1 MRGDGVMNGIH
12 TNLNRAFTLIELLI
26 TISIIVLLVSILTVA
41 LTSAR
46 TSAQVAETQSRLTSL
61 IQATIRFKEDVG
73 YFPAVL
79 DTNRKLTDFPAFPG
93 PDTGSPQQTYR
104 GQVQN
109 WYSITSPAEYLIG
122 YGNRA
127 QDGYGRLPNSTLPDS
142 DFVEI
147 PRLGIRHPSMDGVWR
162 ATDSYADGDD
172 DEDTGGDWTLQD
184 RFPFDR
190 GKLYGPYLE
199 VENEQMFG
207 RLAFEQDGITPM
219 TDPVTGQLK
228 VFYPGDPEYNLN
240 QPMIIVDTW
249 GTPIRY
255 YRTLYPLPFD
265 LTKPQ
270 MSISK
275 TYPPSNNYD
284 RPTMSDY
291 FVLRPSSFEQGK
303 VIDGTRADYMD
314 GFSADTGDTSTTM
327 ELQTGQFAY
336 FSAGPDQQSNNW
348 IRVDAFG
355 LPDNEGV
362 NGTDESNADNLVEV
376 GP

>member
-1 MRGDGVMNGIH
+1 MTFMNA
-12 TNLNRAFTLIELLI
+12 NKNNAFTLIELLI

-46 TSAQVAETQSRLTSL
+46 TAAQVAETQSRLTSL
-61 IQATIRFKEDVG
+61 KQATVRFKEDVG
-73 YFPAVL
+73 YYPAVL
-79 DTNRKLTDFPAFPG
+79 DTNRTLSNFPVFPG
-93 PDTGSPQQTYR
+93 PTTGAPQQTYR

-127 QDGYGRLPNSTLPDS
+127 QDGYGRLPNSQPSDS
-142 DFVEI
+142 DFLEQ
-147 PRLGIRHPSMDGVWR
+147 PQLGIRHPGMDGVWR
-162 ATDSYADGDD
+162 ATDSMSGN
-172 DEDTGGDWTLQD
+172 GGAWGIND
-184 RFPFDR
+184 RNPFDR
-190 GKLYGPYLE
+190 GTLYGPYLE

-207 RLAFEQDGITPM
+207 RLSYESGSTIPL

-228 VFYPGDPEYNLN
+228 IFYPGDPEYNPN
-240 QPMIIVDTW
+240 NAMVIVDTW

-270 MSISK
+270 MSIAK
-275 TYPPSNNYD
+275 TYPPSNAYA

-291 FVLRPSSFEQGK
+291 FVLRPSEFEEGK
-303 VIDGTRADYMD
+303 VIDASLPDYMN
-314 GFSADTGDTSTTM
+314 GVSEDTGDTSTTM

-336 FSAGPDQQSNNW
+336 FSAGPDQQSNSA
-348 IRVDAFG
+348 IRLDASG
-355 LPDNEGV
+355 LPDNDGL
-362 NGTDESNADNLVEV
+362 NGTDESNADNIIEV

>member
-1 MRGDGVMNGIH
+1 MKFLTDNPK
-12 TNLNRAFTLIELLI
+12 RAFTLIELLI

-46 TSAQVAETQSRLTSL
+46 TSAQVAETQSRLTALS
-61 IQATIRFKEDVG
+61 QATIRFKEDVG

-79 DTNRKLTDFPAFPG
+79 DIQRNLADFPPEPWMTKG
-93 PDTGSPQQTYR
+93 TPKQTYR

-109 WYSITSPAEYLIG
+109 WYSITSPSEYLIG

-127 QDGYGRLPNSTLPDS
+127 QDGYGRLPNSQSNDPDY
-142 DFVEI
+142 VEI

-162 ATDSYADGDD
+162 ATDSYADGDGNP
-172 DEDTGGDWTLQD
+172 DTGGDWTLQF

-199 VENEQMFG
+199 IENEQMFG
-207 RLAFEQDGITPM
+207 RLAFDIDDTTPL
-219 TDPVTGQLK
+219 TDPVTGQLM
-228 VFYPGDPEYNLN
+228 VFYPGDPEYDLT
-240 QPMIIVDTW
+240 QPIVIVDTW

-255 YRTLYPLPFD
+255 YRTLYPRPFD
-265 LTKPQ
+265 PEKPQ
-270 MSISK
+270 MSIAK
-275 TYPPSNNYD
+275 TYPPSNTYD

-291 FVLRPSSFEQGK
+291 FILRPSFFEQGK
-303 VIDGTRADYMD
+303 VIDGSLADFMD
-314 GFSADTGDTSTTM
+314 GLTADSGDTSTTM

-348 IRVDAFG
+348 IRVDASG
-355 LPDNEGV
+355 LPDNDGV
-362 NGTDESNADNLVEV
+362 NATDESNADNLVVV